1 MTRLPSL
8 GPRGQGWVLIQAVL
22 IVLVAAAGWSLGPDW
37 SGPLRLA
44 GVAVGI
50 TLIAGGML
58 LIIRGVL
65 DLGGAM
71 TPLPRPRDDA
81 ELVETGVYGLVRHP
95 IYSGLILAGFGGAIL
110 QASVVAVALALSFA
124 VVLRLKS
131 ALEEGWLDARYPQ
144 YAAYRS
150 RTRRF
155 IPWPVRRPVRP
166 TGGDWPKAE

>member
-8 GPRGQGWVLIQAVL
+8 GPRGEGWVLGQAIL
-22 IVLVAAAGWSLGPDW
+22 IVLVVAACWSQGPDW

-44 GVAVGI
+44 GIVVGI

-58 LIIRGVL
+58 LMVRGGV

-71 TPLPRPRDDA
+71 TPLPRPRDHA
-81 ELVETGVYGLVRHP
+81 RLVVTGVYGLVRHP
-95 IYSGLILAGFGGAIL
+95 IYGGLILAAFGAAIL
-110 QASVVAVALALSFA
+110 RASVVAVALAMLLA

-131 ALEEGWLDARYPQ
+131 ALEEDWLEARYPD
-144 YAAYRS
+144 YAAYRT

-155 IPWPVRRPVRP
+155 MPWI
-166 TGGDWPKAE
+166 G